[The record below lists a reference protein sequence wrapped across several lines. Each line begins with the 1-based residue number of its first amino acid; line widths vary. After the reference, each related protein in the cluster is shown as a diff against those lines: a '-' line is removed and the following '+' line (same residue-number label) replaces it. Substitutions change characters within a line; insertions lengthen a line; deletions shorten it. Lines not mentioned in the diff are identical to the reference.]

1 MSIVL
6 NSKTYN
12 FRGFLAPNS
21 ISSYTETSAGVPAG
35 FSPLTAKVEDG
46 GAKSNTKVRWKLK
59 LPVVQ
64 TADSDYYAAGTLLRE
79 HIVDIVVTYAPGAIA
94 AERTDVLARI
104 TDLVGKTE
112 FTASMTNLVQP
123 SA

>member
-21 ISSYTETSAGVPAG
+21 ISNYTETSAGVPAG

-64 TADSDYYAAGTLLRE
+64 TADSDYYAAGTLLRD
-79 HIVDIVVTYAPGAIA
+79 HIVDLVVTFAPGVLA
-94 AERTDVLARI
+94 AERTDVLDRI
-104 TDLVGKTE
+104 QDLVLTSE
-112 FTASMTNLVQP
+112 FTASISSLVQP